1 LPRPADKI
9 FLRIAVDNRVL
20 EAQDA
25 DDVWAEMARLER
37 EGEKVKA
44 RVLCVELGF
53 MDQGLARKIKHQVR
67 ATLERMVREESR
79 GQRQVA
85 GFELFEK
92 LSSGAMGTVY
102 KARHLKLGKIVA
114 LKLLNPDMAK
124 DKSYVARFLLEAQ
137 AAATLNH
144 PNVVQAYDVGQ
155 TGNVHFIAMEYVE
168 GKTLKELI
176 KRRGQIEESAA
187 VEIVLQLVD
196 GLRHAWENR
205 LVHRDVKPA
214 NIMITREGV
223 TKLLDLGLV
232 KRTDQASDLTGDGR
246 AVGTPYFMA
255 PEQALDKGADY
266 RADIYG
272 LGATLFNLV
281 TGEKP
286 YVAATPVAVMNMHLK
301 APIPDASEVHRKVS
315 KGLAQVI
322 TKMLAKRPADRYQ
335 DPERLIHDLTTVLQ
349 GFMPDLKGGETP
361 VGLDFI
367 APRNEGGE
375 SSGQRRGKRGG
386 SGSAPQRSGY
396 ARRGRQN
403 DDAEYEGDD
412 DDEPQRNWLPIAV
425 AAAAGI
431 LIGVV
436 VFLNSGNE
444 PKKVVVPD
452 EPEVAEVDPLAEAEK
467 EAAKIYEALASED
480 WERVSDLE
488 AIAQTYKQTP
498 TGKKARS
505 KARDLRTTLTRA
517 EEQRYDEG
525 DRRLTEFAVTG
536 RLRAAVDGY
545 TDLYTDLHV
554 EGLKRRAKQRA
565 DELVVLLKER
575 SEAAEA
581 QAKKFESQGD
591 ERKAAEIR
599 RERAKNLLT
608 EEEAKQEETRAVALE
623 KKASDRERAAD
634 EERQQAIELERQ
646 REEAKVAALPTNI
659 VTLVKEEELDAALS
673 LATETASSITSAPLK
688 ARAKVHVQALKA
700 IRNLQPLALGAL
712 AKRPD
717 ATVSFQK
724 KKGGKISGTLGGVT
738 DDTITVKVLRGALLS
753 VTLDELVES
762 VTWTWARRA
771 EGKTGAAYLRGVTSL
786 KLYRSDNDALKYL
799 AQCQDAGVDLSALV
813 AELRRVE
820 PSDQPVTGGGGGD
833 EETTDPKP
841 AGADRPKTR
850 EEKVA
855 EALAKKKRAELLI
868 ARRKDLFREADD
880 VGYEGA
886 SQRVEPI
893 YEFHQD
899 GRQFRKEWRVVR
911 GKASPTPPG
920 NIERQ
925 GLRLLGNDGRAEFI
939 APLQNDLDFTIRFLS
954 WGNDKR
960 SRLTVALEGEK
971 GRRVLCN
978 IGAIDFRVKRKL
990 KDRKGASR
998 IASFRNR
1005 ADIKFEVIRSGR
1017 FIITKINT
1025 DETARMELPEDEDL
1039 GKYRLVLEW
1048 GRVSISL
1055 LRFRMLCQPTDE
1067 WIEKRLKR
1075 N

>member
-1 LPRPADKI
+1 MPRPADKI

-20 EAQDA
+20 ERQDA
-25 DDVWAEMARLER
+25 DDVWAELTRLER

-67 ATLERMVREESR
+67 ATLERMAREESR

-114 LKLLNPDMAK
+114 LKLLNPDFAK

-214 NIMITREGV
+214 NVMITREGQ

-232 KRTDQASDLTGDGR
+232 KRTDQASELTGDGR

-301 APIPDASEVHRKVS
+301 APVPDASEVNRNVS

-367 APRNEGGE
+367 APRNEGGG
-375 SSGQRRGKRGG
+375 SSGQRRGKRSG

-396 ARRGRQN
+396 ARRGRQH
-403 DDAEYEGDD
+403 DDEDYDDD
-412 DDEPQRNWLPIAV
+412 DDEPQKNWLPIAI

-452 EPEVAEVDPLAEAEK
+452 EPEVAEVDPLVEAEK
-467 EAAKIYEALASED
+467 RAAAALEAITSEDWQRIADLEALAKEF
-480 WERVSDLE
+480 
-488 AIAQTYKQTP
+488 KQTP
-498 TGKKARS
+498 TGKKARTQ
-505 KARDLRTTLTRA
+505 ARDLRTTLTRS

-525 DRRLTEFAVTG
+525 DRRLTELAMTG

-545 TDLYTDLHV
+545 TDLNTDLHV

-565 DELVVLLKER
+565 DELLGLLKER
-575 SEAAEA
+575 SAAAEA
-581 QAKKFESQGD
+581 QAKKLESEGN
-591 ERKAAEIR
+591 EREAAEIR
-599 RERAKNLLT
+599 RKRAKELLSDD
-608 EEEAKQEETRAVALE
+608 EAKVEETRAAALE
-623 KKASDRERAAD
+623 KKADDRERAVA
-634 EERQQAIELERQ
+634 EARQRELDLERQ
-646 REEAKVAALPTNI
+646 REEAKVAALPTNL
-659 VTLVKEEELDAALS
+659 VTLVKEDELEAALAM
-673 LATETASSITSAPLK
+673 ATETASAITSAPLK
-688 ARAKVHVQALKA
+688 ERAKVHVQALEA
-700 IRNLQPLALGAL
+700 IRGLQPLALRAL
-712 AKRPD
+712 EKRPG
-717 ATVSFQK
+717 ATVSFKK
-724 KKGGKISGTLGGVT
+724 KKGGKISGSLASVT

-753 VTLDELVES
+753 VTLDDLVEN

-786 KLYRSDNDALKYL
+786 KLYRSDDDALKYL
-799 AQCQDAGVDLSALV
+799 AQCQEAGVDLSALV

-820 PSDQPVTGGGGGD
+820 PSEQPVTGGGGGG

-841 AGADRPKTR
+841 ASTDRPKTPAEIR
-850 EEKVA
+850 A
-855 EALAKKKRAELLI
+855 EAEAKRKKAELLI
-868 ARRKDLFREADD
+868 AQRKNLFREADD

-886 SQRVEPI
+886 SGRVEPI

-899 GRQFRKEWRVVR
+899 GRKFRKDWRVVR
-911 GKASPTPPG
+911 GTASPTPPG

-925 GLRLLGNDGRAEFI
+925 GLRLLGNDGRAEFV
-939 APLQNDLDFTIRFLS
+939 APLQNDLDIIIRFLS

-960 SRLTVALEGEK
+960 GRLVIALEGEK

-990 KDRKGASR
+990 KLRRGESKLST
-998 IASFRNR
+998 FRNR
-1005 ADIKFEVIRSGR
+1005 ADIKFEVIRQGR
-1017 FIITKINT
+1017 FIVTKINT
-1025 DETARMELPEDEDL
+1025 DETAKVELPEDEDL

-1055 LRFRMLCQPTDE
+1055 IRIRMLCQPTDE
-1067 WIEKRLKR
+1067 WIEKRLKQK
-1075 N
+1075 